1 MSLQQQKSLNAHSQL
16 EADLCTLRD
25 SLEKVPDWLAKALN
39 STYSKHFS
47 ETTAGSASTSG
58 MSGDF
63 VLADNSSKD
72 ATQSM
77 LREILNDGQQR
88 GKLAQALVSPSN
100 ITLHREVTRI
110 ADDIRNNR
118 QVSHHEQH
126 IANQPSTTV
135 APINKWFSGPG
146 SKPDMN
152 LPSIR
157 RSQTDEVDV
166 GSLEL
171 DFSIDCDNN
180 GDPRVLGKGG
190 MGYVL
195 VGIPTRPGPNK
206 AIKVCHNPPHEPRMI
221 REFELLSMLNLQ
233 FFPCAERLYRNQDGA
248 LCYSMKLVN
257 GESLLTAFQAFHR
270 IASDPLCTDANTISF
285 IEDYL
290 SVKRPAPGAPYSKED
305 IQEAFRAVLNYL
317 IDVATAVQAMHD
329 FGIIHRDIKP
339 DNIRLEQLTRKP
351 ILLDF
356 GLAKLQTVKDLDS
369 DTVDFQVHGA
379 LTNPGA
385 ISGTLEYMAPEQ
397 AEGKSNTPHT
407 AAVDIYSLGAT
418 LYHLITGS
426 PAINTTSAAGKRRP
440 LSEIVMQI
448 RNGDVPVPVRL
459 PALKSSVQ
467 KFSDLEAICRKAMSL
482 KPSDRYASANDMI
495 RDLRAWLSGNKVQAF
510 AEFASKA
517 DTRRYRLHHWIRSN
531 PGAYNTYRTVIL
543 GLFAMGGAGVTYT
556 AYENG
561 KAHRAAVVGKDSLS
575 RISSSIERQI
585 DSILGG
591 LSLEAIPVR
600 ELDSIMTSGEL
611 ARALKTAREQ
621 LQTELLKSSG
631 SAINRYSSY
640 GLASSVLDEAEA
652 LDVKLANMQNTLD
665 RRASERREV
674 RRQLMSF
681 REEFSAIR
689 DFVGNDLETRLSD
702 TSQERID
709 RALSKYLDVF
719 KDAPK
724 QELQGVAPRLFFPD
738 CSRSVEG
745 LSTRLTT
752 QELTS
757 GEVQEIRAAV
767 SSLLSYKV
775 LTLQRSRASGYAPHV
790 VQFLQSC
797 DRYLEHARNLKGG
810 EPGAFDIVLWWRI
823 ADALRQPR
831 ANALR
836 AMVADFTT
844 QALAGEGAVDR
855 FSSQDL
861 GILAKGLLDE
871 YRFHEALKLFES
883 IVVRGSLG
891 ANADPSLLPQRYL
904 GELGKA
910 IALGSLASR
919 ALETKDLREAHDRAI
934 EANWSF
940 NRALGSLAFL
950 PDDSDDKRAKE
961 AICWLGIARIQINEW
976 RISSDEIFLQKMRVA
991 HDEARKRGAGAYL
1004 NRNIGV
1010 DLLNTGNTSAA
1021 AEEFTQAIMS
1031 APYLSNE
1038 LLPLRASCYA
1048 RLDLRE
1054 DFVAD
1059 IEAVLQ
1065 SAQSLT
1071 STAAIPPKDLV
1082 ICARTVGEFMMQSSS
1097 SLTEKEAEDYLNL
1110 MRRLLSAVKISCS
1123 RGAPYTLSQL
1133 SLNAPSFDILKGKDP
1148 EFWRDY
1154 VDAVSRH
1161 QAGDALRE

>member
-1 MSLQQQKSLNAHSQL
+1 
-16 EADLCTLRD
+16 
-25 SLEKVPDWLAKALN
+25 
-39 STYSKHFS
+39 
-47 ETTAGSASTSG
+47 
-58 MSGDF
+58 
-63 VLADNSSKD
+63 
-72 ATQSM
+72 
-77 LREILNDGQQR
+77 
-88 GKLAQALVSPSN
+88 
-100 ITLHREVTRI
+100 
-110 ADDIRNNR
+110 
-118 QVSHHEQH
+118 
-126 IANQPSTTV
+126 
-135 APINKWFSGPG
+135 
-146 SKPDMN
+146 
-152 LPSIR
+152 
-157 RSQTDEVDV
+157 
-166 GSLEL
+166 
-171 DFSIDCDNN
+171 
-180 GDPRVLGKGG
+180 
-190 MGYVL
+190 
-195 VGIPTRPGPNK
+195 
-206 AIKVCHNPPHEPRMI
+206 
-221 REFELLSMLNLQ
+221 
-233 FFPCAERLYRNQDGA
+233 
-248 LCYSMKLVN
+248 
-257 GESLLTAFQAFHR
+257 
-270 IASDPLCTDANTISF
+270 
-285 IEDYL
+285 
-290 SVKRPAPGAPYSKED
+290 
-305 IQEAFRAVLNYL
+305 
-317 IDVATAVQAMHD
+317 
-329 FGIIHRDIKP
+329 
-339 DNIRLEQLTRKP
+339 
-351 ILLDF
+351 
-356 GLAKLQTVKDLDS
+356 
-369 DTVDFQVHGA
+369 
-379 LTNPGA
+379 
-385 ISGTLEYMAPEQ
+385 
-397 AEGKSNTPHT
+397 
-407 AAVDIYSLGAT
+407 
-418 LYHLITGS
+418 
-426 PAINTTSAAGKRRP
+426 
-440 LSEIVMQI
+440 
-448 RNGDVPVPVRL
+448 
-459 PALKSSVQ
+459 
-467 KFSDLEAICRKAMSL
+467 
-482 KPSDRYASANDMI
+482 
-495 RDLRAWLSGNKVQAF
+495 
-510 AEFASKA
+510 
-517 DTRRYRLHHWIRSN
+517 
-531 PGAYNTYRTVIL
+531 
-543 GLFAMGGAGVTYT
+543 MGGAGVTYT